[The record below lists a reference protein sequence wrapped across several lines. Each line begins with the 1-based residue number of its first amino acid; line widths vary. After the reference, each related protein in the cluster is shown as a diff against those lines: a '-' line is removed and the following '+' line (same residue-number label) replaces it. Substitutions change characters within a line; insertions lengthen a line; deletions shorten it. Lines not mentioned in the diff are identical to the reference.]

1 MKPNFFLAA
10 LFTTFWPVLIS
21 AQDWQYAKRY
31 SAATG
36 SILTNA
42 AVSTAPDGSTYLV
55 GTVRGTVMF
64 DNISVSTPTG
74 ITQSY
79 LLKLD
84 MGAQAV
90 WVQTFDQKAY
100 DVTTD
105 AQGNVFVAGAIAVG
119 SPASDSLTFIAKY
132 DANGQLLA
140 SLESSGAGKSWAKA
154 VRTDAAG
161 NCYATG
167 WKTGTVSFGAFTL
180 PDQGNRDNF
189 LVKLSPDLALVN
201 WAVNTGSSNKL
212 DEVYDLELDDNGG
225 IYTAGNYSQ
234 TFQLIPCF
242 CYNGSFFTEKRSTSN
257 GALFWQKIY
266 SGGSGTSTQQVLAL
280 AGDGQTLYTASS
292 FKNTV
297 QIPPNITLTAQSG
310 TDDYQL
316 FAAGLNSTD
325 GNVQWAKK
333 ISFTGD
339 SYITGMA
346 WAEDTLHLHGYFKSN
361 TLMGN
366 VLLEPLGTFDA
377 FYTEVAPANGNVT
390 NAEKFTGNGT
400 DQGLGIVSGDGRL
413 AVSGNTSSNSLT
425 IGNFNLPGSTNSIY
439 VAGKIFDIP
448 LNISISNITDA
459 SCPGIADGSATVA
472 VQGGVSPYTYLWNN
486 GQTDA
491 TATGLA
497 AGSYTVTVT
506 DGAGTQ
512 ISATATITEPPAL
525 TAGFANSVNGLSV
538 SFSNNSS
545 NAASYL
551 WNFGDG
557 QTSTEANPAHTYA
570 NCGMY
575 TVTLTA
581 TNLCGNNTSM
591 ATVTI
596 GNGYPEASFV
606 STVDSL
612 SASFSNNSS
621 NATSYTWNFG
631 DGQTSSEANP
641 EHTYT
646 AVGSYTVTL
655 IAGNMCGTDTFSQ
668 TVIIPPFGEAPIA
681 DFTAD
686 KLTVCAGDTIHF
698 TNLSVNANTLSWWFP
713 GGEPMNS
720 TEANPAVVFND
731 AGLHSVVL
739 TVYNDFGEDQEIKTE
754 YIIVIGLPVAN
765 FGLDTSGLT
774 VTFSDSSLH
783 ADNYFWEFG
792 DGTSST
798 EPAPSHTYANPG
810 AYTIRLT
817 VQNTCGAD
825 VLEKT
830 IELGIVSSSIPGW
843 LDALRLYPNPNNGVF
858 NLELNG
864 PVADAAEFD
873 LFGVDGR
880 LIRHETAGF
889 SSGFLNH
896 RFECSEAPAGS
907 YLLRIRIREKVT
919 FAKVLIQR

>member
-570 NCGMY
+570 NCGAY
-575 TVTLTA
+575 SVTLTA
-581 TNLCGNNTSM
+581 SNLCGTATST
-591 ATVTI
+591 ANITI
-596 GNGYPEASFV
+596 GNGLPVTGFA
-606 STVDSL
+606 
-612 SASFSNNSS
+612 NSV
-621 NATSYTWNFG
+621 NG
-631 DGQTSSEANP
+631 
-641 EHTYT
+641 
-646 AVGSYTVTL
+646 
-655 IAGNMCGTDTFSQ
+655 
-668 TVIIPPFGEAPIA
+668 
-681 DFTAD
+681 
-686 KLTVCAGDTIHF
+686 
-698 TNLSVNANTLSWWFP
+698 LSV
-713 GGEPMNS
+713 
-720 TEANPAVVFND
+720 
-731 AGLHSVVL
+731 
-739 TVYNDFGEDQEIKTE
+739 
-754 YIIVIGLPVAN
+754 
-765 FGLDTSGLT
+765 
-774 VTFSDSSLH
+774 
-783 ADNYFWEFG
+783 
-792 DGTSST
+792 
-798 EPAPSHTYANPG
+798 
-810 AYTIRLT
+810 
-817 VQNTCGAD
+817 
-825 VLEKT
+825 
-830 IELGIVSSSIPGW
+830 
-843 LDALRLYPNPNNGVF
+843 
-858 NLELNG
+858 
-864 PVADAAEFD
+864 
-873 LFGVDGR
+873 
-880 LIRHETAGF
+880 
-889 SSGFLNH
+889 
-896 RFECSEAPAGS
+896 
-907 YLLRIRIREKVT
+907 
-919 FAKVLIQR
+919 